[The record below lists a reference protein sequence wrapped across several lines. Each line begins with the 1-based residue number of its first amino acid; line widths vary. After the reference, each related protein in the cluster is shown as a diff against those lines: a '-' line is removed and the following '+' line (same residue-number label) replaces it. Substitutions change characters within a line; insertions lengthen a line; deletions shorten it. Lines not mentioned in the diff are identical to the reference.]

1 MMDRKK
7 ILIVDDEEDFRFFVK
22 GNLENTG
29 EFHVLEAASGKE
41 GIEIATGEK
50 PDMILLD
57 ISMPEMSGEEVS
69 KRLSK
74 IPETN
79 KIPILFFTAL
89 ITKHEIENGGISNI
103 AGHKFIAKPI
113 ATKELVSAINNTL
126 GYL

>member
-1 MMDRKK
+1 MDRKK
-7 ILIVDDEEDFRFFVK
+7 ILIIDDEEDFRFFVK
-22 GNLENTG
+22 GNLENTE

-41 GIEIATGEK
+41 GIKIATEEK
-50 PDMILLD
+50 PDLILLD

-79 KIPILFFTAL
+79 KTPILFFTAL
-89 ITKHEIENGGISNI
+89 ITKNEIEDGEISNI

-113 ATKELVSAINNTL
+113 ATKQLVAAINNTL
-126 GYL
+126 G

>member
-1 MMDRKK
+1 MDRNK
-7 ILIVDDEEDFRFFVK
+7 ILIIDDEEDFLFFVK

-41 GIEIATGEK
+41 GIKIATEEK
-50 PDMILLD
+50 PDLILLD

-74 IPETN
+74 IPET
-79 KIPILFFTAL
+79 KKTPVIFLTAL
-89 ITKHEIENGGISNI
+89 VTKHEIEDGGISNI

-113 ATKELVSAINNTL
+113 ATKQLVAAINNTL
-126 GYL
+126 G

>member
-7 ILIVDDEEDFRFFVK
+7 ILIIDDEEDFRFFVK
-22 GNLENTG
+22 GNLENTKQ
-29 EFHVLEAASGKE
+29 FQVFEAASGKE

-50 PDMILLD
+50 PDLILLD
-57 ISMPEMSGEEVS
+57 ISMPEMSGEEVA

-89 ITKHEIENGGISNI
+89 VTKNEIEDGGISNI
-103 AGHKFIAKPI
+103 AGHNFLAKHI
-113 ATKELVSAINNTL
+113 VTKQLVAAINTTL
-126 GYL
+126 G

>member
-1 MMDRKK
+1 MDRKK
-7 ILIVDDEEDFRFFVK
+7 ILTIDDEEDFRFFVK

-41 GIEIATGEK
+41 GIKIASEEK
-50 PDMILLD
+50 PDLILLD

-113 ATKELVSAINNTL
+113 ATKQLVAAINNTL
-126 GYL
+126 G

>member
-1 MMDRKK
+1 MDRKK
-7 ILIVDDEEDFRFFVK
+7 ILIIDDEEDFLFFVK

-41 GIEIATGEK
+41 GIKIATEEK
-50 PDMILLD
+50 PDLILLD
-57 ISMPEMSGEEVS
+57 ISMPEMSGEEVA

-79 KIPILFFTAL
+79 KIPIIFFTAL
-89 ITKHEIENGGISNI
+89 ITKNEIEDGGISNI

-113 ATKELVSAINNTL
+113 ATKQLVAAINNTL
-126 GYL
+126 G